1 MRILLI
7 TDEIWNDRIFGNNVL
22 ENWFNNMPDV
32 EFAQIGCLPGK
43 PLNKMCTRYFQ
54 LTDSMMVKSLFGQR
68 AGHSFCI
75 SIEDMQYNPQTASYI
90 STSSFYSFMKKISG
104 TPVRLLRELVWSIG
118 RYDKVALQKFIDN
131 FNPDIV
137 FCPRL
142 STWKLMRLEKTVAKM
157 TKAPFVGFTADD
169 EASFR
174 EYSWSPIYWINR
186 YFFHRAFVKHIKLFK
201 HYFTFSEDQCAEY
214 SAEYGI
220 PTSTLYKCG
229 HFPSSFS
236 SKDVGHPIRLVYAG
250 RLYCNRW
257 KSLAEIG
264 KALKVIN
271 RDGVRMVLDI
281 YTQEALTEQQRKV
294 LSEDSF
300 IYLKGSVSAA
310 ELKGVYRSADIALHV
325 ESFDRKN
332 RLRTRVSFSTKI
344 IDLMASTCA
353 IIAVCWN
360 EHAGYKYLKE
370 NDAAFCVDSYDSI
383 LPQLQQIAD
392 RPQLIGEY
400 AEKAYRCGVKNHSK
414 EKIQKQI
421 TDKFKEVITQSL

>member
-7 TDEIWNDRIFGNNVL
+7 TDEIWNDRVFGNNVL
-22 ENWFNNMPDV
+22 ENWFNGMPDV

-43 PLNKMCTRYFQ
+43 PLNRMCTRYFQ
-54 LTDSMMVKSLFGQR
+54 LTDLMMAKSLFGQR
-68 AGHSFCI
+68 AGHPFTI
-75 SIEDMQYNPQTASYI
+75 SVAEMQNNPQTASYI
-90 STSSFYSFMKKISG
+90 ASSSFYSFMKKISG

-118 RYDKVALQKFIDN
+118 RYDKVAMKEFIDD

-186 YFFHRAFVKHIKLFK
+186 YFFHRAFAKHIKLFK
-201 HYFTFSEDQCAEY
+201 HYFTFSKDQCAEY

-229 HFPSSFS
+229 LFAPVFS
-236 SKDVGHPIRLVYAG
+236 PRKAGHPIRLVYAG

-264 KALKVIN
+264 KALRVIN

-281 YTQEALTEQQRKV
+281 YTQETLTGRQREV

-300 IYLKGSVSAA
+300 IYLKGSVSAT
-310 ELKGVYRSADIALHV
+310 ELKEVYRDADIALHV
-325 ESFDRKN
+325 ESFDRAN

-353 IIAVCWN
+353 IMAVCWN

-392 RPQLIGEY
+392 HPQLIGEY
-400 AEKAYRCGVKNHSK
+400 AEKAYNCGIMNHNK

-421 TDKFKEVITQSL
+421 TDKFQEVITQSL